1 MLAKSL
7 ALAALTLLA
16 TGAVAFGQNATAD
29 DATPDDPI
37 VATVDGA
44 EVHRTE
50 IEAVAATLPEQMRQM
65 PMQMLYDMLVDRV
78 IDFRLLSNE
87 AEQRNIA
94 DDPDAVAA
102 LAQARAA
109 VLRDVLVRHVI
120 EEGTSEEKLRALYEE
135 KKAEDGFAH
144 EEVHARHILL
154 EDEDE
159 AKGVI
164 AELEGG
170 ADFAD
175 LAKEHSTGP
184 SGPAGGDLGYI
195 TREQVVP
202 AFGDAAFALAAGET
216 SKEPVQT
223 QFGWHVIG
231 VLDHRDVEPTFE
243 ELEPQLRQDLARQ
256 IVTGLV
262 EQLRAGAEIERFNID
277 GTPIEEPAPAQ

>member
-1 MLAKSL
+1 MLAKSW
-7 ALAALTLLA
+7 AVAALSLFT
-16 TGAVAFGQNATAD
+16 TGAVALGQ
-29 DATPDDPI
+29 DASPDDPI

-87 AEQRNIA
+87 AEERNIA
-94 DDPDAVAA
+94 DDPDAQAA

-109 VLRDVLVRHVI
+109 VLRDVLVRRVI
-120 EEGTSEEKLRALYEE
+120 EEGTTEDKLRALYEE
-135 KKAEDGFAH
+135 KKAEEGFAY
-144 EEVHARHILL
+144 EEVHTRHILV
-154 EDEDE
+154 EGEDE
-159 AKGVI
+159 AKAVI
-164 AELEGG
+164 EQLEGG
-170 ADFAD
+170 ADFAEV
-175 LAKEHSTGP
+175 AKEHSIGP
-184 SGPAGGDLGYI
+184 SAPAGGDLGYI

-202 AFGDAAFALAAGET
+202 AFGDAAFELAAGET

-231 VLDHRDVEPTFE
+231 VVDRRNVEPTFE
-243 ELEPQLRQDLARQ
+243 ETEPQLRQDLARE
-256 IVTGLV
+256 IVTALV
-262 EQLRAGAEIERFNID
+262 DELREGAEIERFNVD